1 MIRRPPR
8 STLFPYTT
16 LFRSEASLRAAT
28 ARIGV
33 AEAARLPTFTIT
45 GQYGSQSTEF
55 SKWFGSGTNVWQ
67 AFAGA
72 SGPLLT
78 QGPPGG
84 EGGNNPRARRLQAPP
99 PSERTAARPLA

>member
-16 LFRSEASLRAAT
+16 LFRAEASLRAVT

-55 SKWFGSGTNVWQ
+55 SKWFGSGPNGGQ
-67 AFAGA
+67 AFAGRSVPA
-72 SGPLLT
+72 LP
-78 QGPPGG
+78 QGRPGG
-84 EGGNNPRARRLQAPP
+84 GEVNIPAAPPSPARRPRQ
-99 PSERTAARPLA
+99 